1 VKGQTALVTGGGR
14 GIGRAIVAEL
24 ARRGARVRFSY
35 LADERSA
42 TETVLAVRQAGG
54 DAAGA
59 RVTSA
64 TGTPCGSG
72 SARRPPRRAA
82 STILINNAGIRRD
95 GLLALMKD
103 EDFTDVLETNLV
115 ALFRVTREAARPM
128 IAGRY
133 GRIVN
138 VASVS
143 AISGVTGQ
151 SNYAASKG
159 GVVALTRALA
169 KEMSRFGVTVNAV
182 APGLVDTEMVA
193 DLGEEQ
199 RARILAEIPLARPGT
214 VQEIA
219 SVIAFLASPEA
230 SYVTGQLWAVDG
242 GLTA

>member
-1 VKGQTALVTGGGR
+1 MKGQTAL
-14 GIGRAIVAEL
+14 
-24 ARRGARVRFSY
+24 
-35 LADERSA
+35 ADEASA
-42 TETVLAVRQAGG
+42 AESVRAVEQAGG
-54 DAAGA
+54 EAAGA
-59 RVTSA
+59 RVDIRDRDEVREWVRT
-64 TGTPCGSG
+64 
-72 SARRPPRRAA
+72 AA
-82 STILINNAGIRRD
+82 SETGGVHILVNNAGIRRD

-159 GVVALTRALA
+159 GVAALTRALA
-169 KEMSRFGVTVNAV
+169 KEMARFGVTVNAV
-182 APGLVDTEMVA
+182 APGLVDTQMVA

-199 RARILAEIPLARPGT
+199 RSRILAEIPLARPGT
-214 VQEIA
+214 VEEIA
-219 SVIAFLASPEA
+219 AVVAFLASPES
-230 SYVTGQLWAVDG
+230 SYVTGQLWAADG

>member
-1 VKGQTALVTGGGR
+1 MKGQTALVTGGGR

-35 LADERSA
+35 LADEASA
-42 TETVLAVRQAGG
+42 AETVALVKAAGG

-59 RVTSA
+59 RVDVRDREA
-64 TGTPCGSG
+64 V
-72 SARRPPRRAA
+72 REWVRAA
-82 STILINNAGIRRD
+82 GAETGGVHILVNNAGIRRD

-115 ALFRVTREAARPM
+115 ALFKVTREAARPM

-143 AISGVTGQ
+143 AVSGVTGQ
-151 SNYAASKG
+151 CNYAASKG
-159 GVVALTRALA
+159 GVIALTRVLA

-182 APGLVDTEMVA
+182 APGFVETEMVA

-199 RARILAEIPLARPGT
+199 RARILAEIPLARAGT
-214 VQEIA
+214 VSEIA
-219 SVIAFLASPEA
+219 AVIAFLASPEA

>member
-1 VKGQTALVTGGGR
+1 MKGRTALVTGGGR
-14 GIGRAIVAEL
+14 GIGRAIVEEL

-35 LADERSA
+35 LTDDKAA
-42 TETVLAVRQAGG
+42 AETTAAVKAAGG
-54 DAAGA
+54 DAEGA
-59 RVTSA
+59 RVDIRNRDAVREWVRGVASE
-64 TGTPCGSG
+64 TGGLH
-72 SARRPPRRAA
+72 
-82 STILINNAGIRRD
+82 ILVNNAGIRRD

-143 AISGVTGQ
+143 GISGPTGQ
-151 SNYAASKG
+151 TNYAASKG
-159 GVVALTRALA
+159 GVIALTRALS
-169 KEMSRFGVTVNAV
+169 KEMARFGITVNAI
-182 APGLVDTEMVA
+182 APGLVNTEMVA
-193 DLGEEQ
+193 DLDEAQ
-199 RARILAEIPLARPGT
+199 RGKILAEVPLARMGT

-219 SVIAFLASPEA
+219 AVVAFLASAES
-230 SYVTGQLWAVDG
+230 SYVTGQVWAVDG

>member
-1 VKGQTALVTGGGR
+1 VTGGGR
-14 GIGRAIVAEL
+14 GIGRAIVHEL

-35 LADERSA
+35 LSDEKA
-42 TETVLAVRQAGG
+42 AVETAAAVQSAGG
-54 DAAGA
+54 DAACA
-59 RVTSA
+59 RVDVRDRDAVREWVRAVSSE
-64 TGTPCGSG
+64 TGGVH
-72 SARRPPRRAA
+72 
-82 STILINNAGIRRD
+82 ILVNNAGIRRD

-143 AISGVTGQ
+143 GLKGPTGQ
-151 SNYAASKG
+151 CNYAASKG
-159 GVVALTRALA
+159 GVIALTRSLA
-169 KEMSRFGVTVNAV
+169 KEMARFGITVNAI

-193 DLGEEQ
+193 DLDGEQ
-199 RARILAEIPLARPGT
+199 RGKILAEVPLARMGT
-214 VQEIA
+214 AGEIA
-219 SVIAFLASPEA
+219 AVVAFLASSEA
-230 SYVTGQLWAVDG
+230 SYVTGQVWAVDG

>member
-1 VKGQTALVTGGGR
+1 MKGQTALVTGGGR

-35 LADERSA
+35 LADEKSA
-42 TETVLAVRQAGG
+42 SETALAVQRAGG
-54 DAAGA
+54 DAVGA
-59 RVTSA
+59 RVDVRDRDAVRDWVRAVSSE
-64 TGTPCGSG
+64 TGGVH
-72 SARRPPRRAA
+72 
-82 STILINNAGIRRD
+82 ILVNNAGIRRD

-115 ALFRVTREAARPM
+115 GLFHVTREAARPM

-159 GVVALTRALA
+159 GVIALTRALA
-169 KEMSRFGVTVNAV
+169 KEMSRFGVTVNAI

-199 RARILAEIPLARPGT
+199 RAKILAEIPLARPGT
-214 VQEIA
+214 AEEIA
-219 SVIAFLASPEA
+219 AVVAFLASPEA

>member
-1 VKGQTALVTGGGR
+1 MKGQTALVTGGGR

-35 LADERSA
+35 LRDENSA
-42 TETVLAVRQAGG
+42 SETVRSVSEAGG

-59 RVTSA
+59 RVDVRDRDEVREWVRAVCTE
-64 TGTPCGSG
+64 TGGVH
-72 SARRPPRRAA
+72 
-82 STILINNAGIRRD
+82 ILVNNAGIRRD

-103 EDFTDVLETNLV
+103 EDFTDILETNLV
-115 ALFRVTREAARPM
+115 AVFRVTREAARPM

-143 AISGVTGQ
+143 AISGVAGQ

-182 APGLVDTEMVA
+182 APGLVNTEMVA
-193 DLGEEQ
+193 DLGPEQ
-199 RARILAEIPLARPGT
+199 RSRIMAEIPLARPGT
-214 VQEIA
+214 VEEIA
-219 SVIAFLASPEA
+219 AVVAFLASPDA